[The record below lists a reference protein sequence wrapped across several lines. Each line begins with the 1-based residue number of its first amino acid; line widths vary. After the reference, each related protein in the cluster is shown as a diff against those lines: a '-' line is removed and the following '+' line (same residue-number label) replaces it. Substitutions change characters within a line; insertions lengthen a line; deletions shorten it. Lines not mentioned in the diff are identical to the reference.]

1 MTMSEQTL
9 RDAGLEELVTRIY
22 RLCVFSLQ
30 HQHRLFANG
39 RAVLARSAK
48 VLMMLQSLL
57 SLLDRRAISRAG
69 RQYTVTTD

>member
-9 RDAGLEELVTRIY
+9 EDAGLEELVTRIY

-39 RAVLARSAK
+39 RACVGALGESLDDAAIAALAVGS
-48 VLMMLQSLL
+48 
-57 SLLDRRAISRAG
+57 SR
-69 RQYTVTTD
+69 Y

>member
-39 RAVLARSAK
+39 RACVGALGESLDDDAAIAALAVGS
-48 VLMMLQSLL
+48 
-57 SLLDRRAISRAG
+57 SR
-69 RQYTVTTD
+69 Y